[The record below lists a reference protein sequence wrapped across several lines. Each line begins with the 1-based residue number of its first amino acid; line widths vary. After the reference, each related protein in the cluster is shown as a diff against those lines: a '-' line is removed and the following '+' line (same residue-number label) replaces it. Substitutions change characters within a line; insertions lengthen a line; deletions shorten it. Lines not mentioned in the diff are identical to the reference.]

1 MLMVLLSC
9 SLCSCSDVNSDFDGK
24 RFSKTRHITVLAE
37 SPDDELAGFIHDS
50 VLSECN
56 IDVEFVSSDFFIME
70 YGVVPDI
77 AYMSYSDLITTYYR
91 MNSVKNLSP
100 YLAEYDNYLTDL
112 KALLGENI
120 YSSTDDPSEV
130 WYLTAKNPEPDYRV
144 TFIRKDWLD
153 ALGLE
158 APSTRE
164 EFQDCLIAFR
174 DNAGLLL
181 GDDAA
186 NIIPFFMDNKP
197 NVSCKPLFD
206 SFYDPYISD
215 RDFYLHGYC
224 RATQDGYHDGLQTLN
239 EWYHQDLLPDD
250 FQSIRPDTKEY
261 YEPIEKGYVGAFCNK
276 YDYLYKNGSDSHI
289 RALHENRGN
298 DAGYI
303 CVNTFENAYGEY
315 TVWQEDY
322 LDSGIKKIFMP
333 STCSDPLACLVYL
346 NWLSEPDQIEKIGG
360 YAENNASVHVS
371 PNDFLLTYQRSY
383 SDGLSAGDNDCVS
396 AMKTAESLKV
406 IRRGNKCIRYGYL
419 YLMYIDSDT
428 DYYSLYP
435 DSTGIFTCD
444 VICAPGGM
452 FESVFSDEIQRY
464 ANSGAFE
471 IFHLRRS
478 EWDKVMINGRMDPE

>member
-1 MLMVLLSC
+1 MYPWLSA
-9 SLCSCSDVNSDFDGK
+9 SD
-24 RFSKTRHITVLAE
+24 
-37 SPDDELAGFIHDS
+37 
-50 VLSECN
+50 
-56 IDVEFVSSDFFIME
+56 
-70 YGVVPDI
+70 
-77 AYMSYSDLITTYYR
+77 
-91 MNSVKNLSP
+91 
-100 YLAEYDNYLTDL
+100 
-112 KALLGENI
+112 
-120 YSSTDDPSEV
+120 
-130 WYLTAKNPEPDYRV
+130 
-144 TFIRKDWLD
+144 
-153 ALGLE
+153 
-158 APSTRE
+158 
-164 EFQDCLIAFR
+164 
-174 DNAGLLL
+174 
-181 GDDAA
+181 
-186 NIIPFFMDNKP
+186 
-197 NVSCKPLFD
+197 
-206 SFYDPYISD
+206 
-215 RDFYLHGYC
+215 
-224 RATQDGYHDGLQTLN
+224 
-239 EWYHQDLLPDD
+239 
-250 FQSIRPDTKEY
+250 
-261 YEPIEKGYVGAFCNK
+261 
-276 YDYLYKNGSDSHI
+276 
-289 RALHENRGN
+289 
-298 DAGYI
+298 
-303 CVNTFENAYGEY
+303 AYGEY

-464 ANSGAFE
+464 ANSGEFE